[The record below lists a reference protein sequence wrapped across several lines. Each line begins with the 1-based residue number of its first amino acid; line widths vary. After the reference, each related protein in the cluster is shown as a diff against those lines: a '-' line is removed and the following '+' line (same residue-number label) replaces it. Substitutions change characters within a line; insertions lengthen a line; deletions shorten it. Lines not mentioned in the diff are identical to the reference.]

1 MITIIFMMLSNC
13 ISDCLMNECRE
24 FLHWQT
30 SSLDHNYFTPA
41 QICLVAEPGPQT
53 VNILFRVLSG
63 NIAVSSGPKDQFK
76 QRVIVTSLVPV
87 VLSHQP
93 LMLFS

>member
-24 FLHWQT
+24 FLNWQT
-30 SSLDHNYFTPA
+30 SSLDHNYFPLA

-63 NIAVSSGPKDQFK
+63 NVAVPSGPKDQFK
-76 QRVIVTSLVPV
+76 QRVIVTSLVPL
-87 VLSHQP
+87 VLSH
-93 LMLFS
+93 